1 MSRSRQGAQA
11 AGRAPAGRV
20 PTGARRRRRY
30 AAAAKTLRPRQ
41 SRDRASGTVEAV
53 IIVPALMLIL
63 LVFVQYA
70 LWAHASSLV
79 QAAAAQGDQA
89 ARASGGT
96 PAAGIVAAEQFLH
109 RTGAEVI
116 VGPVVR
122 AHVQAGNMARVDV
135 AGDVESI
142 LPGVHIGVS
151 ATSIGPVQT
160 FRRSG

>member
-1 MSRSRQGAQA
+1 MRGA
-11 AGRAPAGRV
+11 AGGEK
-20 PTGARRRRRY
+20 RRCRCTAAVRHRRQR
-30 AAAAKTLRPRQ
+30 RW
-41 SRDRASGTVEAV
+41 RDQASGTVETV
-53 IIVPALMLIL
+53 IVVPALMLIL

-79 QAAAAQGDQA
+79 QAAAAQGDQV

-96 PAAGIVAAEQFLH
+96 PAAGVVAAEQFLH

-116 VGPVVR
+116 VAPVVR
-122 AHVQAGNMARVDV
+122 ARVQAGDMARIDV